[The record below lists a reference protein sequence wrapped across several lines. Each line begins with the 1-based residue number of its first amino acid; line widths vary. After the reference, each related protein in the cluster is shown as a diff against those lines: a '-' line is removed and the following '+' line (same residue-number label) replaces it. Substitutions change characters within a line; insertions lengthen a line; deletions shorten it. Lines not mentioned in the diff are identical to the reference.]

1 MDESGRWTTCSVKQR
16 GLPMKKVTSHKVSN
30 NRISPDWDVKR
41 PNNDGKEGW
50 EGFDEAK
57 GL

>member
-1 MDESGRWTTCSVKQR
+1 MIKVTTC
-16 GLPMKKVTSHKVSN
+16 KVSD

-50 EGFDEAK
+50 GV
-57 GL
+57 

>member
-1 MDESGRWTTCSVKQR
+1 MIKVTTC
-16 GLPMKKVTSHKVSN
+16 KVSS
-30 NRISPDWDVKR
+30 NRIGSGSGDKTPSPDWDVKR
-41 PNNDGKEGW
+41 PDGDGKEGW